1 MDKIII
7 EKMETCSLV
16 RQGSESSGHG
26 AFGES
31 EVYNYNYVIINGYQE
46 KIYKDMYIIHDGK
59 NVYDTGYI
67 SHMKDHLR
75 RLLDDRFEEKLKEE
89 RRETYLKLKKE
100 FENEK

>member
-16 RQGSESSGHG
+16 TQGSDG
-26 AFGES
+26 ALGEI
-31 EVYNYNYVIINGYQE
+31 EVHNYNYVIINGCQE

-59 NVYDTGYI
+59 DVYDIGYV
-67 SHMKDHLR
+67 SNMKDNLR
-75 RLLDDRFEEKLKEE
+75 RLLDDDFEEKLKEE
-89 RRETYLKLKKE
+89 RKKTYLKLKKE